1 MKIPFFVQE
10 FTNEMEEAAID
21 ALRNE
26 SFVNGESVSKFEEE
40 FARYI
45 GTKYAVSVNSGNSA
59 LQISLMAL
67 DISTDSKVATPTN
80 SFIASANCIRMTNAQ
95 PILTDIDT
103 RDGGID
109 VSSITEKVD
118 AIIPV
123 HIYGNPCDFDSV
135 KAFAEDEHIPIVED
149 ACQAHGATYKNKKVG
164 SLSDVGCFSFYPTK
178 NITTAE
184 GGMVTTNSKKIA
196 EKIRQLRSH
205 GMTKSLKSRY
215 SSGYPWIFDIVE
227 PGYNYR
233 MDEIRAAL
241 GITQL
246 KRINKI
252 NELRKNA
259 SLYYHKNLQN
269 IPGIILPDMVNDKSH
284 SYHLYTIRV
293 TKPFKLSRN
302 QLFKKLKNNG
312 IRTTVYWMPI
322 HKYSAFRKFA
332 KVSNVVNTS
341 KTYNEILALPL
352 FPTISKK
359 HQDSV
364 IKIIKSS

>member
-59 LQISLMAL
+59 LQISLIAL
-67 DISTDSKVATPTN
+67 GISTDSKVATPTN

-95 PILTDIDT
+95 PILTDIDA

-109 VSSITEKVD
+109 VTSITEKVD

-135 KAFAEDEHIPIVED
+135 KTFAEEKKIPIVED

-178 NITTAE
+178 NMTVGGD
-184 GGMVTTNSKKIA
+184 GGMSTTNNEEVA
-196 EKIRQLRSH
+196 DKIRSIRDN
-205 GMTKSLKSRY
+205 GRKTKNE
-215 SSGYPWIFDIVE
+215 FDKLGFTMRLNTV
-227 PGYNYR
+227 N
-233 MDEIRAAL
+233 AAI
-241 GITQL
+241 GRIQL
-246 KRINKI
+246 KHLDEKNSRRREIVSIYKENLIEDCILPENENGKSVYHQIVIRHENRDKIHDELTNNDIGSAIYYEKPIHLQPFYLEYDYKLPNSEKFANEVLSLPSYPSLTNDQLLEVCEHVNKI
-252 NELRKNA
+252 
-259 SLYYHKNLQN
+259 
-269 IPGIILPDMVNDKSH
+269 IG
-284 SYHLYTIRV
+284 
-293 TKPFKLSRN
+293 
-302 QLFKKLKNNG
+302 
-312 IRTTVYWMPI
+312 
-322 HKYSAFRKFA
+322 
-332 KVSNVVNTS
+332 
-341 KTYNEILALPL
+341 
-352 FPTISKK
+352 
-359 HQDSV
+359 
-364 IKIIKSS
+364 

>member
-67 DISTDSKVATPTN
+67 GISADSKVATPTN

-95 PILTDIDT
+95 PILTDIDA

-109 VSSITEKVD
+109 VNSITEKVD
-118 AIIPV
+118 AVIPV

-135 KAFAEDEHIPIVED
+135 KTFAEEQKIPIIED

-178 NITTAE
+178 NMTVGGD
-184 GGMVTTNSKKIA
+184 GGMSTTNNEEVA
-196 EKIRQLRSH
+196 DKIRSIRDNGRKTKNEFDKLGFTMRLNTVNAAIGRIQLKHLDEKNSRRREIVSIYKENLIEDCILPENEN
-205 GMTKSLKSRY
+205 GKSVY
-215 SSGYPWIFDIVE
+215 HQIVIRHE
-227 PGYNYR
+227 NR
-233 MDEIRAAL
+233 DEIR
-241 GITQL
+241 
-246 KRINKI
+246 
-252 NELRKNA
+252 
-259 SLYYHKNLQN
+259 
-269 IPGIILPDMVNDKSH
+269 
-284 SYHLYTIRV
+284 
-293 TKPFKLSRN
+293 
-302 QLFKKLKNNG
+302 KKLTDNDIGSAIYYEK
-312 IRTTVYWMPI
+312 PI
-322 HKYSAFRKFA
+322 HLQPIYLDYNYKLPNSEKFA
-332 KVSNVVNTS
+332 K
-341 KTYNEILALPL
+341 EILSLPSYPSL
-352 FPTISKK
+352 TNDQLLEICEHVNK
-359 HQDSV
+359 V
-364 IKIIKSS
+364 IG